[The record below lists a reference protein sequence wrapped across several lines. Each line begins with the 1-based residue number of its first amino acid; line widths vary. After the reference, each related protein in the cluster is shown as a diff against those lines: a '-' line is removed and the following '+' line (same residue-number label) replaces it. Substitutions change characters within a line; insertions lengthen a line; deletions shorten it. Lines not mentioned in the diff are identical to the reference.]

1 MSDLS
6 GQLIDNRYEL
16 IRIIAN
22 GGMGTIYEGL
32 DTRLDRKVAVKIMH
46 SHLAQDEEFIS
57 RFIREAKAA
66 ASLSHPNIVNVM
78 DQGWNQSGIPAV
90 FLVMELVEGQTLRE
104 LISSKGNFSVSET
117 INYLSPI
124 VNALAA
130 AHQIGIVHRDIKPEN
145 ILISHDG
152 RIKIAD
158 FGLAKGAGLG
168 QTMTAEASVILGSVS
183 YLSPEQVQRGIADS
197 RSDIYALGVMAF
209 EMLTGKR
216 PHISDSPLQIAYL
229 HVNED
234 IPRVSTKL
242 NARDAKLPKELD
254 ELIFAATSRNPDD
267 RPRDGQAFANALRN
281 IQIKSD
287 PAKQQMS
294 LELDLPVRTQVA
306 KTNKSNRAEKPN
318 DSRSEQQPTL
328 QRATINEEAAQSQAN
343 ELTAELT
350 QPLATG
356 KSKSSDQTEQVR
368 KPKRKFRK
376 VAILLAIA
384 LGFGGWWTL
393 IGPGAKIAVP
403 SLIGGTLAQAES
415 VLTPLGLKSEIA
427 KQVFSEEISKGIIIE
442 SNPAGGEKVGEGATV
457 ELVLSKGPERYQIP
471 NLSKLTLEAATKLLS
486 SIPVSNPVI
495 EERFNDQ
502 FPKGYVIATEPAS
515 GSSVKR
521 NAAVRIIVSKG
532 IEQIEMANFLNK
544 TGEEAL
550 NTLVELGFKVIP
562 KYQFS
567 ETVPLGAVINQTPEG
582 GKSFPKATKVELII
596 SKGSAFT
603 FIPNVFSLT
612 EKDAKAALTAL
623 DLQVTVKRMGNKAVK
638 KVTAIS
644 PKIGS
649 KVLRGSKVTIT
660 VG

>member
-6 GQLIDNRYEL
+6 GELIDNRYEL

-46 SHLAQDEEFIS
+46 PHLAQDEDFIA

-66 ASLSHPNIVNVM
+66 AALSHPNIVNVM

-104 LISSKGNFSVSET
+104 LLSRKGNFTVSET
-117 INYLSPI
+117 INYLAPVVS
-124 VNALAA
+124 ALAA
-130 AHQIGIVHRDIKPEN
+130 AHNLGIVHRDIKPEN
-145 ILISHDG
+145 ILISDDG

-158 FGLAKGAGLG
+158 FGLARGTGLG

-234 IPRVSTKL
+234 IPRVSSKL
-242 NARDAKLPKELD
+242 DSKKAKLPKELD

-267 RPRDGQAFANALRN
+267 RPRDGQAFANTLRN
-281 IQIKSD
+281 IQIKSN

-294 LELDLPVRTQVA
+294 LELDLPVRADTAKAVKTRESKASIEVEETKELTEPIKSSKATTDQV
-306 KTNKSNRAEKPN
+306 SEKPRRKRFRWVAL
-318 DSRSEQQPTL
+318 S
-328 QRATINEEAAQSQAN
+328 
-343 ELTAELT
+343 
-350 QPLATG
+350 LA
-356 KSKSSDQTEQVR
+356 
-368 KPKRKFRK
+368 
-376 VAILLAIA
+376 VAV
-384 LGFGGWWTL
+384 GVTGWWNL
-393 IGPGAKIAVP
+393 IGPGARITVP
-403 SLIGGTLAQAES
+403 SVIGGTLSQAES
-415 VLTPLGLKSEIA
+415 VLKPLGLKSEIE
-427 KQVFSEEISKGIIIE
+427 KQIFSEEIAKGIIIE
-442 SNPAGGEKVGEGATV
+442 SNPAGGEKVGDGATV
-457 ELVLSKGPERYQIP
+457 KLTLSRGPERYQIP
-471 NLSKLTLEAATKLLS
+471 NLSKLTVAAATKLLS
-486 SIPVSNPVI
+486 SIPVQTPII
-495 EERFNDQ
+495 EEQFNDK
-502 FPKGYVIATEPAS
+502 FPKGYVI
-515 GSSVKR
+515 SSAPVAGETVKR
-521 NAAVRIIVSKG
+521 GAVIRIIVSKG
-532 IEQIEMANFLNK
+532 VEQIPMALFVNK
-544 TGEEAL
+544 TKTEAFNSL
-550 NTLVELGFKVIP
+550 TELGFKVEV
-562 KYQFS
+562 KEQFS
-567 ETVPLGAVINQTPEG
+567 ETVPLGAVITQNPAG
-582 GKSFPKATKVELII
+582 GASYPKGSKVELTV

-603 FIPNVFSLT
+603 FIPNVLSLT
-612 EKDAKAALTAL
+612 EKDARAALTAL
-623 DLQVTVKRMGNKAVK
+623 GLQVNVKPMGNKQVK
-638 KVTAIS
+638 KVTSIS

>member
-1 MSDLS
+1 VSDLS
-6 GQLIDNRYEL
+6 GELIDNRYEL

-46 SHLAQDEEFIS
+46 PHLAQDEEFIS

-104 LISSKGNFSVSET
+104 LLASKGKFTVSET
-117 INYLSPI
+117 INYLSPV

-130 AHQIGIVHRDIKPEN
+130 AHAIGIVHRDIKPEN
-145 ILISHDG
+145 ILISNDG

-158 FGLAKGAGLG
+158 FGLARGAGLG

-197 RSDIYALGVMAF
+197 RSDIYSLGIMAF

-216 PHISDSPLQIAYL
+216 PHISDSPLQIAYM

-234 IPRVSTKL
+234 IPRVSTKI
-242 NARDAKLPKELD
+242 NAKESKLPKDLD
-254 ELIFAATSRNPDD
+254 ELIFSATSRNPDD
-267 RPRDGQAFANALRN
+267 RPRDGQTFANSLRN
-281 IQIKSD
+281 IQIQFN

-294 LELDLPVRTQVA
+294 LELDLPIKNEPVKA
-306 KTNKSNRAEKPN
+306 NKIKAPII
-318 DSRSEQQPTL
+318 D
-328 QRATINEEAAQSQAN
+328 EETK
-343 ELTAELT
+343 ELTAPIAKNERTKLESKSKK
-350 QPLATG
+350 
-356 KSKSSDQTEQVR
+356 KSKS
-368 KPKRKFRK
+368 K
-376 VAILLAIA
+376 VKWIAASLAV
-384 LGFGGWWTL
+384 LVGFAGWWTM
-393 IGPGAKIAVP
+393 IGPGARITVP
-403 SLIGGTLAQAES
+403 SVIGGTVQQAES
-415 VLTPLGLKSEIA
+415 VLRPLGLNMDVS
-427 KQVFSEEISKGIIIE
+427 KQVFSEEIAKGIIIE
-442 SNPAGGEKVGEGATV
+442 SNPAGGDKVSDGTTV
-457 ELVLSKGPERYQIP
+457 QLTLSKGPERYQVP
-471 NLSKLTLEAATKLLS
+471 NLAKLTVAAATKLLS
-486 SIPVSNPVI
+486 SIPVDAPVI
-495 EERFNDQ
+495 EEVFNDQ
-502 FPKGYVIATEPAS
+502 FPKGYVISTEPMV
-515 GSSVKR
+515 GTQVKR
-521 NAAVRIIVSKG
+521 GAVIKIIVSKG
-532 IEQIEMANFLNK
+532 IEQIPMANFINK
-544 TGEEAL
+544 PGEEAL
-550 NTLVELGFKVIP
+550 NTLVEAGFKVTP

-567 ETVPLGAVINQTPEG
+567 ETVPLGAVISQNPNG
-582 GKSFPKATKVELII
+582 GKSYPKATQVDLII
-596 SKGSAFT
+596 SKGSAYT